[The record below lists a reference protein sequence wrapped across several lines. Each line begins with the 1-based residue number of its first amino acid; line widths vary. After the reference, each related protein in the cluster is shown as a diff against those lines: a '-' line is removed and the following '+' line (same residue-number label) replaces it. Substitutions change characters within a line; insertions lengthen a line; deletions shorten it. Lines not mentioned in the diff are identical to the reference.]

1 MAHPLFGP
9 EIRMMLLDNNPV
21 GMKAFV
27 ETLNP
32 TTIAETLTEDAF
44 TVEQVWQVLSQA
56 EPRQAAVVFEYFPP
70 EWQVRLAAGTGRPQ
84 MARLI
89 ELMSHD
95 DRVALLRRL
104 PEKVSAELLRL
115 VDEVDRRD
123 IATLFRYAE
132 NTVGAIMTTDYAWLP
147 ADLTTGQAIER
158 LRHQAPDRETIYYVY
173 VLDEASRRMLGILSL
188 RSVVLSLPT
197 TPVRDVML
205 SNDIVTLRASDDR
218 EKAAETLIKYDLLA
232 IPVLDDSGRL
242 VGIVT
247 HDDIV
252 DVITQEATEDLQK
265 QGAVGPFR
273 GNYLETGYFTIWWK
287 RASWLC
293 LLFVAELATF
303 TVMAEFDEALAAILV
318 LSLFVPLC
326 LSTGGNSGSQAA
338 TIVTR
343 ELALGHVTVRDWWK
357 VLRHELLMGVMLGV
371 TLGSIGLL
379 RGASTSEEL
388 RSAKKE
394 MEESIQVVVP
404 ADQPL
409 TTDERGAY
417 RVPEG
422 TAIAAREPVK
432 RRTDITAPKGAAPE
446 EVRRGDEIVYTF
458 PPETITQ
465 TETVGRWR
473 FACVIALAVSF
484 ICLWGTLIGSM
495 LPLAFHKIGADPALA
510 SSPFVATFVDVTG
523 IAAYF
528 TIATLIL
535 F

>member
-9 EIRMMLLDNNPV
+9 EVRMMLEDNNAP
-21 GMKAFV
+21 GLKAFV

-32 TTIAETLTEDAF
+32 TTVAETLSEDAF
-44 TVEQVWQVLSQA
+44 SVEQVWEVLRHA
-56 EPRQAAVVFEYFPP
+56 EPRHAALVFEYFPLDR
-70 EWQVRLAAGTGRPQ
+70 QVTLAAGAGRQQ
-84 MARLI
+84 MAKLI

-104 PEKVSAELLRL
+104 PPEVSGDLLRL
-115 VDEVDRRD
+115 VDEADRRD
-123 IATLFRYAE
+123 IANLFRYAE
-132 NTVGAIMTTDYAWLP
+132 STVGAIMTTDYAWLP
-147 ADLTTGQAIER
+147 GHITTGEAIER
-158 LRHQAPDRETIYYVY
+158 LRKQAPDRETIYYVY
-173 VLDEASRRMLGILSL
+173 VLDESTRRMLGILSL
-188 RSVVLSLPT
+188 RSIILSSPN
-197 TPVRDVML
+197 TPIRDVML
-205 SNDIVTLRASDDR
+205 SNDLVTLKASEDR
-218 EKAAETLIKYDLLA
+218 ERAAEALIKYDLLA
-232 IPVLDDSGRL
+232 IPVLDDEGRL

-265 QGAVGPFR
+265 QGAVGPFK
-273 GNYLETGYFTIWWK
+273 GSYLQTGYFTIWWK

-303 TVMAEFDEALAAILV
+303 TVMSEFDEALQAVLV

-343 ELALGHVTVRDWWK
+343 ELALGHIGVGDWWR
-357 VLRHELLMGVMLGV
+357 VLQHELIMGLMLGV
-371 TLGSIGLL
+371 TLGVIGML

-388 RSAKKE
+388 RSARKV
-394 MEESIQVVVP
+394 MEAPIQVITEHQLAIDV
-404 ADQPL
+404 D
-409 TTDERGAY
+409 GSF

-422 TAIAAREPVK
+422 TPIAIREPVK
-432 RRTDITAPKGAAPE
+432 RHTHITPPNGTKPDVLQIGNE
-446 EVRRGDEIVYTF
+446 TTYSF
-458 PPETITQ
+458 PAQSVTQ
-465 TETVGRWR
+465 TETVDR
-473 FACVIALAVSF
+473 FRLGLVISLAVTF

-495 LPLAFHKIGADPALA
+495 LPLGFRKIGADPALA